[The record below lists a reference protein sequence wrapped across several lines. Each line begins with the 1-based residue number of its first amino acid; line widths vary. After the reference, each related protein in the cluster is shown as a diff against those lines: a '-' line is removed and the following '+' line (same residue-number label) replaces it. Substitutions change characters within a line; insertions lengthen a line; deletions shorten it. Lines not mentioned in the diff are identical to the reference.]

1 MSWTS
6 IIDSLTYG
14 KAQGARSVW
23 NWQRFSMDFQHHIE
37 SNASADT
44 SSLHILTV
52 APNSVKM
59 KKSRKKRVN
68 SFHILHIA
76 CNILMSSGEER
87 VTIRSPAGVTRN
99 CTLANLMFPAAK
111 YRIDDFSFG
120 AQRNSYNS
128 LLRKVVCQSGMLSS
142 TKLYRRKQALFVLTW
157 RFSIPLAS

>member
-1 MSWTS
+1 
-6 IIDSLTYG
+6 
-14 KAQGARSVW
+14 
-23 NWQRFSMDFQHHIE
+23 MDFQHPIE
-37 SNASADT
+37 SNVSVDT
-44 SSLHILTV
+44 CSMHIRTV
-52 APNSVKM
+52 ASKSVKM
-59 KKSRKKRVN
+59 KRSQKKRVN
-68 SFHILHIA
+68 PSFHILIA

-120 AQRNSYNS
+120 VQRNSYNS

-157 RFSIPLAS
+157 QFSIPLAS